1 MAMSTSDSQCKC
13 TLALERGG
21 SVALACT
28 TSVFVYV
35 PNFYPGRH
43 APFVREATT
52 KETLDFPQTKLVRMN
67 VVLNAEAL
75 QFPFA
80 GRRSNYYV

>member
-52 KETLDFPQTKLVRMN
+52 KNLGLSPNK
-67 VVLNAEAL
+67 
-75 QFPFA
+75 A
-80 GRRSNYYV
+80 GSDERGPEC